1 MDYLPAEVIG
11 MIIQYASNSILQ
23 DLRQSDSEIPYTTRL
38 CQYLRLRL
46 VSRTFDI
53 VLSQQQ
59 YEGQTFE
66 ILLRRKQ
73 LEKLDI
79 VLEAMRMTA
88 DLPPVNSRLSV
99 PKLKRLCG
107 KFWHNPDLTA
117 TTVSAIASILF
128 VPQNLNFAVKLEPWI
143 LHHQKRSEGST
154 ASSDGL
160 LIFEFGDWVIY
171 HGGLS
176 IRRVS
181 RWNSTPKSRM
191 GTYLNYESGQIRNP
205 SLPEGTI
212 DPVQARLGHRRR
224 WYIEYVTAHG
234 THSLRCLVNFETHLV
249 WDNIEGQLYGFDG
262 RQYNFNDLPESATDD
277 DSDGSGDSDND
288 SAEE

>member
-1 MDYLPAEVIG
+1 MDSLPVEVLG
-11 MIIQYASNSILQ
+11 IIIRYAGNSILQ
-23 DLRQSDSEIPYTTRL
+23 DLRRSDSEVPYTTRL

-53 VLSQQQ
+53 VWSQQH

-66 ILLRRKQ
+66 MLLRRKQ

-88 DLPPVNSRLSV
+88 DLPPLNSRLSV

-107 KFWHNPDLTA
+107 KFWHNPDLPA
-117 TTVSAIASILF
+117 ATVSAVASILS
-128 VPQNLNFAVKLEPWI
+128 VPQNLNFSVKLEPWI
-143 LHHQKRSEGST
+143 LRHQRHSESST
-154 ASSDGL
+154 ASGDGIL
-160 LIFEFGDWVIY
+160 FFEIGDWVITY
-171 HGGLS
+171 GGLS

-181 RWNSTPKSRM
+181 RWKSTPKSRM
-191 GTYLNYESGQIRNP
+191 GTYLSYESGQIRNP
-205 SLPEGTI
+205 SLPEGEI
-212 DPVQARLGHRRR
+212 DPVQARLGHQRR
-224 WYIEYVTAHG
+224 WFIEYAADHG
-234 THSLRCLVNFETHLV
+234 THTLKCLVNFETHLV

-277 DSDGSGDSDND
+277 DSDDSGNGDND